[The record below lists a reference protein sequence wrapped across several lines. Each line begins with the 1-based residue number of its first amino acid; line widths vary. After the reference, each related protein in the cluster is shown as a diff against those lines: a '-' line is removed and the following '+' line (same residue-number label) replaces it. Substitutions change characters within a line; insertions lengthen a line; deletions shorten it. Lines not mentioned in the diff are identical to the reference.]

1 MSVRV
6 GNWLAIVATSALVV
20 GCAGTGTS
28 PQAFNTPEECFQF
41 AQKAASQKDYAA
53 AIDCLTVDTQETM
66 AGVLVAGLT
75 ACGSSEPEKAGAGG
89 GAQDPKPIA
98 TGTPAPSGSTGA
110 GGSGASAGSAQASA
124 KAAGS
129 VGGDGSPCR
138 LPVSFDLPKDWK
150 PKAVTHAEDEQFAA
164 LFKQGGTTLA
174 CEIDAKPA
182 GNIGFLR
189 AWTGKPGDTDARG
202 VLESFVAGQD
212 GVSKEKYGSFTANG
226 LDGAEVTYTYT
237 SELLDEAKQERA
249 LAVTTNEGPVVLHLG
264 GRDSGEHRAMLPALE
279 LARKTLHTSRAE

>member
-1 MSVRV
+1 MSRRAV
-6 GNWLAIVATSALVV
+6 
-20 GCAGTGTS
+20 CA
-28 PQAFNTPEECFQF
+28 A
-41 AQKAASQKDYAA
+41 
-53 AIDCLTVDTQETM
+53 
-66 AGVLVAGLT
+66 VLVALVTGCSAEAEDGDAKGAVKSDAEVAESGRT
-75 ACGSSEPEKAGAGG
+75 IGGKSSACE
-89 GAQDPKPIA
+89 
-98 TGTPAPSGSTGA
+98 
-110 GGSGASAGSAQASA
+110 
-124 KAAGS
+124 
-129 VGGDGSPCR
+129 
-138 LPVSFDLPKDWK
+138 LPVTFDIAEDWK
-150 PKAVTHAEDEQFAA
+150 AEAVDTSDPDFVMR
-164 LFKQGGTTLA
+164 QGPVTLV

-264 GRDSGEHRAMLPALE
+264 GLDSGEHRAMLPALE